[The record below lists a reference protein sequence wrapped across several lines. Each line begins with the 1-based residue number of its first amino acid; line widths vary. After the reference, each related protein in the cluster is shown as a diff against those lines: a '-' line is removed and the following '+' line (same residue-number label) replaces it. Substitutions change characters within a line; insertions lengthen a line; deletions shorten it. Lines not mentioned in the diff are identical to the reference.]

1 MRMRR
6 TRRRR
11 RARKRLMFSVMMD
24 DHVCQ
29 STIDCLENDKT
40 QIPFEVHDA
49 GLHFCSFLSGSLPR
63 SRQSVQI
70 LKNFEGAD
78 N

>member
-1 MRMRR
+1 
-6 TRRRR
+6 
-11 RARKRLMFSVMMD
+11 MFSVMMEDD

-29 STIDCLENDKT
+29 SSIDCLENYKT
-40 QIPFEVHDA
+40 HIPIEVHDA
-49 GLHFCSFLSGSLPR
+49 GLHFCSFLSGSLPS